1 MRFPMA
7 HTATSYFATDL
18 EAMQATCE
26 PFAKAR
32 PFFSVDRPRHLVN
45 AVLSGKKFDSSYLS
59 SGEQS
64 KG

>member
-32 PFFSVDRPRHLVN
+32 PFFLLTGRDI
-45 AVLSGKKFDSSYLS
+45 SSTLF
-59 SGEQS
+59 
-64 KG
+64 